1 MLLLYVLL
9 GILALVLLVAY
20 LKIDTFISFVLVS
33 IGLGLA
39 CGMKISAITQSLE
52 KGIGGT
58 LGSLVIIIGFGAMLG
73 KLVADSGAAQRI
85 TATIMRVFG
94 LKYLTWGLALAGF
107 IIGLPLF
114 YNAGFVIVIP
124 LIFSIVASTRLP
136 MLYVAIPMLSAL
148 SVAHGYLPPHPSPTA
163 IATQFK

>member
-58 LGSLVIIIGFGAMLG
+58 LGS
-73 KLVADSGAAQRI
+73 
-85 TATIMRVFG
+85 
-94 LKYLTWGLALAGF
+94 
-107 IIGLPLF
+107 
-114 YNAGFVIVIP
+114 
-124 LIFSIVASTRLP
+124 
-136 MLYVAIPMLSAL
+136 
-148 SVAHGYLPPHPSPTA
+148 
-163 IATQFK
+163 